1 MTSLTS
7 MTPTDRE
14 LLYEHYGL
22 TCPPQWGTMRDF
34 SRATYGGKVAKIA
47 RMLGTPL
54 MPWQRYVADVALE
67 IDPETGLLA
76 YRGVDVTVPR
86 QSGKTSL
93 ILAVAVW
100 RAMRR
105 PRQKIVYGAQTGVAA
120 REKWE
125 DEHLPLLDGAPALKG
140 KYRVRKSAA
149 REAILYRNGSIHG
162 LLANTE
168 QSGHGKTLDTAFL
181 DEYFAQVDHRSDQA
195 VGPAM
200 ITRADAQKWRL
211 STAGTSASV
220 PFNAMRK
227 AGRERV
233 EAGRPSMTAF
243 MDWTAMPG
251 MARDDPATWRTCMP
265 ALCPSPVR
273 GACRCSPE
281 WRHTTNDRAILGE
294 LETYAEQLEEFD
306 RAYLNIGR
314 DDGELDR
321 DPNVPTVEEW
331 ALLEVADGPGGDL
344 VALAVDITPNRG
356 SASIVAV
363 GVTLEGLPRV
373 KRLDHGDGNLEW
385 LLPRIV
391 ELHERLKPVCW
402 VLDDKSAAGTLILPM
417 ERAGIVRM
425 PPESDDR
432 DARKGPQRGQLWI
445 PTAQQYGAACG
456 TFTDTVRQG
465 GLVHVGQEDLTV
477 AIDGA
482 KTRPL
487 GDGAFAWGRKIA
499 SADISPLVAATLGL
513 AGLDR
518 WRHLAE
524 KRITVGAVNSTVPSS
539 AGLFRPS
546 GRLSL

>member
-1 MTSLTS
+1 MK
-7 MTPTDRE
+7 PTDAD
-14 LLYEHYGL
+14 LLLEHYGL
-22 TCPPQWGTMRDF
+22 TCPPRWGTMRDF
-34 SRATYGGKVAKIA
+34 SRQTYGGKVAKIA
-47 RMLGTPL
+47 KALGTPL
-54 MPWQRYVADVALE
+54 MPWQRYVVDVALE
-67 IDPETGLLA
+67 VNPETGLLA

-93 ILAVAVW
+93 ILPAMVW
-100 RAMRR
+100 RAMSR
-105 PRQKIVYGAQTGVAA
+105 PAQRLLYGAQTGTAA

-125 DEHLPLLDGAPALKG
+125 DEHLPMLEQAAPLKG
-140 KYRVRKSAA
+140 RYRVRKTNG
-149 REAILYRNGSIHG
+149 REAILWANRSIHG

-168 QSGHGKTLDTAFL
+168 KAGHGKTLDMAAL
-181 DEYFAQVDHRSDQA
+181 DEYFAQVDYRSDQA

-220 PFNAMRK
+220 PFNAMRA
-227 AGRERV
+227 AGRKRI
-233 EAGRPSMTAF
+233 EAGLPSTTAF
-243 MDWTAMPG
+243 MDWCALPG
-251 MARDDPATWRTCMP
+251 MPRDQMQTWLTCMP
-265 ALCPSPVR
+265 ALCSAPVR
-273 GACRCSPE
+273 GVCRCSPN
-281 WRHTTNDRAILGE
+281 WRHTVTEPAIRAE
-294 LETYAEQLEEFD
+294 LETYAEQPEEYD

-314 DDGELDR
+314 DDGDLSR

-331 ALLEVADGPGGDL
+331 ALLEVPDGPGGDI

-363 GVTLEGLPRV
+363 GITSEGLPRI
-373 KRLDHGDGNLEW
+373 KRLDHGDGNLDW

-391 ELHERLKPVCW
+391 ELHERVKPVCW

-445 PTAQQYGAACG
+445 PTVQQIGAACG

-513 AGLDR
+513 AGLER

-524 KRITVGAVNSTVPSS
+524 KRVVVGAVNTTTSSS

>member
-1 MTSLTS
+1 MNPS
-7 MTPTDRE
+7 DAD

-22 TCPPQWGTMRDF
+22 TCPPRWGTMRDF
-34 SRATYGGKVAKIA
+34 SRQTYGAKVAKIA
-47 RMLGTPL
+47 TSLGTPL

-67 IDPETGLLA
+67 VDPETGLFV
-76 YRGVDVTVPR
+76 YRIVDVTVPR

-93 ILAVAVW
+93 ILGVAVW

-105 PRQKIVYGAQTGVAA
+105 PRQRIVYGAQTGVAA
-120 REKWE
+120 LEKWE
-125 DEHLPLLDGAPALKG
+125 DEHLPMLQSSAALKG
-140 KYRVRKSAA
+140 KFRVRKGAA
-149 REAILYRNGSIHG
+149 RQGFLYTNGSIHG

-168 QSGHGKTLDTAFL
+168 MSGHGKVLDAAFL

-211 STAGTSASV
+211 STAGTSSSV

-227 AGRERV
+227 AGRERID
-233 EAGRPSMTAF
+233 AGQQDTMTAF
-243 MDWTAMPG
+243 FDWTAVAG
-251 MARDDPATWRTCMP
+251 QARDDPATWRECMP
-265 ALCPSPVR
+265 AYCPSPVR
-273 GACRCSPE
+273 GVCRCSRE
-281 WRHTTNDRAILGE
+281 WRHTTSERAIRGE

-321 DPNVPTVEEW
+321 DPNVPSVAEW
-331 ALLEVADGPGGDL
+331 ALLADPTVLGGDL
-344 VALAVDITPNRG
+344 VVLSVDITPRRDF
-356 SASIVAV
+356 ATIAAV
-363 GVTLEGLPRV
+363 GDTVLGLPRV
-373 KRLDHGDGNLEW
+373 RILDHGEGVEW
-385 LLPRIV
+385 LMPRIL
-391 ELHERLKPVCW
+391 ELNAKYKPLCW
-402 VLDDKSAAGTLILPM
+402 VLDDKSGAGTLVLPM
-417 ERAGIVRM
+417 ERRGILRM
-425 PPESDDR
+425 PAETDDP
-432 DARKGPQRGQLWI
+432 DPRKGPQRGQLWI
-445 PTAQQYGAACG
+445 PTVGQYGAACG

-465 GLVHVGQEDLTV
+465 GLVHAGQEDMTV

-487 GDGAFAWGRKIA
+487 GDGLWGWGRKIG

-518 WRHLAE
+518 WRHLNT
-524 KRITVGAVNSTVPSS
+524 KRLTAAAVNTS
-539 AGLFRPS
+539 APANNHMFRPT

>member
-1 MTSLTS
+1 
-7 MTPTDRE
+7 MTPSDAE

-34 SRATYGGKVAKIA
+34 GRPTYGGKVAKIA
-47 RMLGTPL
+47 RALGTPL
-54 MPWQRYVADVALE
+54 MPWQHYCADVALE
-67 IDPETGLLA
+67 VDPETGLLA
-76 YRGVDVTVPR
+76 YRGVDITVPR

-125 DEHLPLLDGAPALKG
+125 DEHLPLLEGAAPLKG

-149 REAILYRNGSIHG
+149 REAILWRNGSIHG

-220 PFNAMRK
+220 PFNEMRK

-233 EAGRPSMTAF
+233 EAGTPSMTAF
-243 MDWTAMPG
+243 FDWTAMPG
-251 MARDDPATWRTCMP
+251 MARDDPATWRQCMP

-273 GACRCSPE
+273 GACRCSKE
-281 WRHTTNDRAILGE
+281 WRHTTNDRAIRGE
-294 LETYAEQLEEFD
+294 LETYAEQLAEFD

-331 ALLEVADGPGGDL
+331 ALLADATVLGGD
-344 VALAVDITPNRG
+344 VVVLAVDITPRRDW
-356 SASIVAV
+356 ATIAAV
-363 GVTLEGLPRV
+363 GDTVLGLPRV
-373 KRLDHGDGNLEW
+373 RVLDHGEGTEW
-385 LLPRIV
+385 LMPRIL
-391 ELHERLKPVCW
+391 ELNERVKPLCW
-402 VLDDKSAAGTLILPM
+402 VLDDKSSAATLVLPM
-417 ERAGIVRM
+417 ERKGIKRM
-425 PPESDDR
+425 PSEDPDER
-432 DARKGPQRGQLWI
+432 DPRKGPQRGQLWI
-445 PTAQQYGAACG
+445 PTVGQYGAACG

-465 GLVHVGQEDLTV
+465 ALVHAGQQEMTV

-487 GDGAFAWGRKIA
+487 GDGLWGWGRKIG

-513 AGLDR
+513 GGLQR

-524 KRITVGAVNSTVPSS
+524 KRLTAAAVNTTAPSG
-539 AGLFRPS
+539 AGMFRPA